1 MPRQS
6 RGPYLWL
13 RPARERDDKGDE
25 RATWIIKDAGRQIS
39 TRLGSTERREAER
52 SLADYIASKYAPSRR
67 ERDMTEIPIADV
79 IGLYLTDVV
88 PRQACPDKAA
98 ERCGRLLDFFGER
111 MLDSVTG
118 STCREYA
125 AWREGKGQSNKGTG
139 GGARRDLQDLA
150 AAIGHHSK
158 EGLHRGLVRVALPPK
173 GKARQRWLTR
183 DEAARLIRSCWR
195 AREIQDGRPTGKR
208 PLRHLARFLLLGIYT
223 GSRPG
228 AILNAA
234 WRQAPGRSW
243 IDTANGV
250 FHRHADGEAE
260 SNKRQPSVRLAP
272 RLLAHLRRWERLDAG
287 KQTFL
292 VEHRGAPVASI
303 KTAMASACRAAGIE
317 GDVSG
322 YTLRHTAASWL
333 VARGL
338 PTRLVADFLGTGEQM
353 ILSHYGHLAPDY
365 QLAAALA
372 IGSKER
378 IGGGSGGAISRR
390 T

>member
-1 MPRQS
+1 MALKRKP
-6 RGPYLWL
+6 GPTRRLS
-13 RPARERDDKGDE
+13 AADDC
-25 RATWIIKDAGRQIS
+25 S
-39 TRLGSTERREAER
+39 TFS
-52 SLADYIASKYAPSRR
+52 AS
-67 ERDMTEIPIADV
+67 
-79 IGLYLTDVV
+79 
-88 PRQACPDKAA
+88 
-98 ERCGRLLDFFGER
+98 R

-183 DEAARLIRSCWR
+183 DEAARLIRTCWR
-195 AREIQDGRPTGKR
+195 AREIQEGRPTGKR

-228 AILNAA
+228 AILNAS
-234 WRQAPGRSW
+234 WFRGRGLSFV
-243 IDTANGV
+243 DTANGV
-250 FHRHADGEAE
+250 FHRHADGGAE
-260 SNKRQPSVRLAP
+260 SIKRQPSVRLAP
-272 RLLAHLRRWERLDAG
+272 RLLAHLRRWERLDAARG
-287 KQTFL
+287 QKTFV
-292 VEHRGAPVASI
+292 VEYKGAPVASI

-317 GDVSG
+317 GDVTG
-322 YTLRHTAASWL
+322 YTLRHAVASWL
-333 VARGL
+333 VARGP

-365 QLAAALA
+365 QLPAALA
-372 IGSKER
+372 IGSIRVVVGETVGKGFLRGQRENLGVLR
-378 IGGGSGGAISRR
+378 EIMVGRAGIETLQPDQGRAAGSNH
-390 T
+390 

>member
-13 RPARERDDKGDE
+13 RPARERDDKGAE
-25 RATWIIKDAGRQIS
+25 HAVWIIKDAGRQVS
-39 TRLGSTERREAER
+39 TRLRSTKRREAER
-52 SLADYIASKYAPSRR
+52 ALADYIASKYAPERR
-67 ERDMTEIPIADV
+67 ERDIAQIPIADV
-79 IGLYLTDVV
+79 IGLYLTDVA
-88 PRQACPDKAA
+88 PQQARPEKAA

-111 MLDSVTG
+111 TLDAVTG

-183 DEAARLIRSCWR
+183 DEAARLLWTCWR
-195 AREIQDGRPTGKR
+195 AREVQEGNPTGKR

-260 SNKRQPSVRLAP
+260 STKRQPSVRLAP
-272 RLLAHLRRWERLDAG
+272 RLLAHLRRWERLDAS
-287 KQTFL
+287 KPQTFL
-292 VEHRGAPVASI
+292 VETRARQWAASRRRWRPPVAPQ
-303 KTAMASACRAAGIE
+303 ALRA
-317 GDVSG
+317 
-322 YTLRHTAASWL
+322 T
-333 VARGL
+333 
-338 PTRLVADFLGTGEQM
+338 
-353 ILSHYGHLAPDY
+353 
-365 QLAAALA
+365 
-372 IGSKER
+372 
-378 IGGGSGGAISRR
+378 
-390 T
+390 